1 MTKIVHIITGLG
13 SGGAERVLYQLV
25 KRSVSQGSRAHIVIS
40 LSGDG
45 FYGGPLRSAGAT
57 VYALGMRPNRP
68 PILEFGRLVYLLRRI
83 RPEVVMTWLYHA
95 DLVGTFA
102 ARLAGVRRIIWNLR
116 CSEFVFS
123 DHPPMTG
130 RIVALLARLSRTP
143 TVVAVNSIAG
153 QRDHIRL
160 GYNPRQW
167 AYLPNG
173 FDTAEWTP
181 DEDGRAKVRAELG
194 LTNSDFVVGRAGRV
208 DPQKDFPAFIAAIR
222 MLTPKWP
229 ALRCVLVGQGTEQL
243 ALPPEIQGSALV
255 LGLRRDMCEVIRAFD
270 LVVSSS
276 AYGEGLPNIV
286 AESMASGV
294 PCVVTDVGDS
304 ALLVGD
310 SGIVVPPRDPSAL
323 AAAIQSMMTMPAEQ
337 FGQMGVR
344 ARQRVEA
351 NYSLAASLDRYDEV
365 FKSASNGG

>member
-25 KRSVSQGSRAHIVIS
+25 RRSATKHGRAHIVIS
-40 LSGDG
+40 LSGEG
-45 FYGGPLRSAGAT
+45 FYGGPLRSAGAIVHT
-57 VYALGMRPNRP
+57 LGMRPNRP
-68 PILEFGRLVYLLRRI
+68 PIFEFCRLVYLLRRI

-102 ARLAGVRRIIWNLR
+102 AKLAGTRRIIWNLR

-130 RIVALLARLSRTP
+130 RIVALLARLSRMP

-160 GYNPRQW
+160 GYDPKQW

-173 FDTAEWTP
+173 FDTTEWTP
-181 DEDGRAKVRAELG
+181 DENGRAKVRAELG
-194 LTNSDFVVGRAGRV
+194 LTSSDFVVARAGRV
-208 DPQKDFPAFIAAIR
+208 DPQKDFPTFIAAIR
-222 MLTPKWP
+222 MLVPRWP
-229 ALRCVLVGQGTEQL
+229 SLRFALLGQGTEQL
-243 ALPPEIQGSALV
+243 ELPPDIERSALV
-255 LGLRRDMCEVIRAFD
+255 LGLRGDMCEVIRAFD

-310 SGIVVPPRDPSAL
+310 SGIVVPPNDPYAL
-323 AAAIQSMMTMPAEQ
+323 AEAIQSMMTMPVEQ
-337 FGQMGVR
+337 LEQLGAR
-344 ARQRVEA
+344 ARERVEA
-351 NYSLAASLDRYDEV
+351 NYSLATSLDRYDEI
-365 FKSASNGG
+365 FKSAAVGD